1 MRYFVHV
8 GLYSTLYKNVDVY
21 CARRIRVQR
30 DSAMMM
36 KMIEFVRVES
46 PRRPRTVDF
55 VLDSITDF
63 AFSLWAALYINE
75 ARGPNVSIK
84 GVVCF

>member
-1 MRYFVHV
+1 
-8 GLYSTLYKNVDVY
+8 
-21 CARRIRVQR
+21 
-30 DSAMMM
+30 MMM

-46 PRRPRTVDF
+46 PRTVDF